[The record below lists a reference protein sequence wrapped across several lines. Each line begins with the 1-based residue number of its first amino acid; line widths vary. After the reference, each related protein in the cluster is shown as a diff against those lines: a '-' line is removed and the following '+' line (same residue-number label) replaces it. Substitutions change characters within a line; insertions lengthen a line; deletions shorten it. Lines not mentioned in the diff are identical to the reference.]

1 MPFLFFFYQKK
12 TKCLSEEG
20 IVNVSFHVLTI
31 YFPPYLVTQV
41 NPLSTVKR
49 GCHQHKRC
57 FKSGDI
63 SFRWM
68 GTISI
73 LIPADTGWLLWKEDL
88 TLLSRAEVVSFLF
101 DEAY

>member
-1 MPFLFFFYQKK
+1 M
-12 TKCLSEEG
+12 
-20 IVNVSFHVLTI
+20 NVSFHVLTI

-41 NPLSTVKR
+41 NPLSTVNR

-63 SFRWM
+63 SFRWT